1 MGLHRG
7 LADAVKMRLYRKDFE
22 SRLSPFEENYVKAEY
37 RHIGGHDLVKRKKYL
52 YLDHELP
59 ENDEWDLSNYMS
71 EDRTVFDIG
80 MGVGS
85 DTRFYLFQGYPV
97 VTIEA
102 NA

>member
-1 MGLHRG
+1 
-7 LADAVKMRLYRKDFE
+7 
-22 SRLSPFEENYVKAEY
+22 
-37 RHIGGHDLVKRKKYL
+37 
-52 YLDHELP
+52 
-59 ENDEWDLSNYMS
+59 MS

-97 VTIEA
+97 VTVEA